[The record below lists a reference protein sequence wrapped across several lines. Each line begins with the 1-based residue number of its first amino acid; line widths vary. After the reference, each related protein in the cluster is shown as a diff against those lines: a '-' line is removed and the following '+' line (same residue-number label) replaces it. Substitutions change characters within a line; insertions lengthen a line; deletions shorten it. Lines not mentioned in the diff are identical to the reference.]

1 MNLTE
6 KDITGAVARKL
17 RETAGLTQTAF
28 WEPIGVKQSVGCRY
42 ESDIPIPQ
50 AVRILLVAHYVSGVK
65 IDAATHD
72 GVAELA
78 QLGAIQSNLNKVKW
92 LASAAQT
99 DITIASKKLQDA
111 HDALKTFNQPRK

>member
-50 AVRILLVAHYVSGVK
+50 AVRILLVAHYVSGIK
-65 IDAATHD
+65 IDAKTQE
-72 GVAELA
+72 GVEELA
-78 QLGAIQSNLNKVKW
+78 RLGAIQSKHNQAKVIAGTVSTD
-92 LASAAQT
+92 LAKAMKS
-99 DITIASKKLQDA
+99 LQVA
-111 HDALKTFNQPRK
+111 RDALQSI

>member
-50 AVRILLVAHYVSGVK
+50 AVRILLVAHYVSGIK
-65 IDAATHD
+65 IDAKTQE
-72 GVAELA
+72 GVEELA
-78 QLGAIQSNLNKVKW
+78 RLGAIQSKHNQAKVIAGTVRTDLAKAMKNLQV
-92 LASAAQT
+92 A
-99 DITIASKKLQDA
+99 QDA
-111 HDALKTFNQPRK
+111 LQSI